1 MEGWYIGRGGSMAKL
16 SQSEVDEF
24 LSEPLV
30 SLIWLRFVQMGDPTL
45 PRCGS
50 YGRRS
55 HALAMV
61 GEEAVKVGNLRR
73 NPAASLSIA
82 SQDRPYRYVVLEGEG
97 DITKENL
104 AQVVQDICLRYDGP
118 EQGPVY
124 AQELLSQDRM
134 TLIDIRIRPGDFVER
149 R

>member
-1 MEGWYIGRGGSMAKL
+1 MAKL

-30 SLIWLRFVQMGDPTL
+30 SHLVTVRPNGRPHVAPVWFIWQG
-45 PRCGS
+45 G
-50 YGRRS
+50 

-82 SQDRPYRYVVLEGEG
+82 SQERPYRYVVLEGEG
-97 DITKENL
+97 DVTKENL

-118 EQGPVY
+118 ERGPVY
-124 AQELLSQDRM
+124 AQELLSQDTM
-134 TLIDIRIRPGDFVER
+134 TLIDIRVNRVISWRDGD
-149 R
+149 

>member
-1 MEGWYIGRGGSMAKL
+1 MAKL

-24 LSEPLV
+24 LSEPRVSHLV
-30 SLIWLRFVQMGDPTL
+30 TVRPDGRPHVAPVWFIWQEG
-45 PRCGS
+45 
-50 YGRRS
+50 

-97 DITKENL
+97 DVTKENL

-118 EQGPVY
+118 ERGPVY

-134 TLIDIRIRPGDFVER
+134 TLIDIRVDRVISWKGDD
-149 R
+149 